1 MKISNNALN
10 FLLAQYRA
18 IFKRAYVKGIAS
30 AVLLTAGLAAGQGQ
44 AGQITDINTI
54 LDAENDA
61 FEVDGT
67 DDYLSLTLTEDKT
80 LNKNVIVNIG
90 GTESQYIRVS
100 GTGAGKVIALD
111 GAGHNLTIQDDG
123 SSGKKKKF
131 IFGTNATAD
140 KLQIRNLGTLTI
152 DGVTVEVKVKDSQNK
167 QSGVDIGANNI
178 SITNGAQVNILNGSG
193 TNANEANAILRGL
206 TIEVTGADTVVNVGR
221 TDLTGSAATKNAK
234 SVLGWQQFK
243 AEDGTVDYEGS
254 NIKVTDATINLTGI
268 QVTSSFSTGADG
280 YHPGYTARVA
290 GKSFTADNA
299 RIVVSGG
306 ASGGA
311 MFEVYETALNNSVL
325 DIKNGVVLNFE
336 MQEYSTNFADA
347 KETKDANINYNGT
360 ASITGGLVKVD
371 GALMVTRGGT
381 LKIADDVALTAAV
394 AETPANKLDGAIYVG
409 IKGSATAKHDNTTL
423 STLELS
429 SAKLSQFLNYDNET
443 ITDGETTVK
452 DGKGQVSV
460 GLGGRIH
467 LTDSNQV
474 EISQF
479 AFNNKA
485 GAGHINVEGID
496 DSSDRLQDSTA
507 ISQGFTV
514 GDKANAMDGTRSIV
528 ANNMSIGKSLIA
540 VSKDTA
546 TTDWEHV
553 KSGNSS
559 YAFRFEANDLT
570 LGSDKGTLN
579 DDTNWNGFDSKT
591 KIGAHELKA
600 HKSITFIDGRSD
612 TFYLQDDVVLDTT
625 LGSDTILGTAN
636 DSNVRVNPL

>member
-30 AVLLTAGLAAGQGQ
+30 AVMLTAALAAGQAQ
-44 AGQITDINTI
+44 ADKITDINTI
-54 LDAENDA
+54 LDAEDDV

-90 GTESQYIRVS
+90 ETNSQYIRVS
-100 GTGAGKVIALD
+100 GTGAGNVIALD

-123 SSGKKKKF
+123 SFEKKF
-131 IFGTNATAD
+131 IFGNNATSD
-140 KLQIRNLGTLTI
+140 KLQIKNLGTLTI
-152 DGVTVEVKVKDSQNK
+152 DGATVEVKAKDSQNK

-206 TIEVTGADTVVNVGR
+206 NIEVTGADTVVNVGR

-243 AEDGTVDYEGS
+243 AEDGTVDYSGS
-254 NIKVTDATINLTGI
+254 NTKITDATLNLTGI
-268 QVTSSFSTGADG
+268 QVESSFDDAS

-290 GKSFTADNA
+290 GNSFTADNA

-311 MFEVYETALNNSVL
+311 MFEVHETALNNSVL
-325 DIKNGVVLNFE
+325 DIKDGVVLNFE
-336 MQEYSTNFADA
+336 MQDYSTNFAKD
-347 KETKDANINYNGT
+347 KESKDANINYNGT
-360 ASITGGLVKVD
+360 ASITGG
-371 GALMVTRGGT
+371 GT
-381 LKIADDVALTAAV
+381 LKIANDVALTAVNDA
-394 AETPANKLDGAIYVG
+394 TTDDKLDGAIYVG
-409 IKGSATAKHDNTTL
+409 IKGGYTSNHENTTL

-429 SAKLSQFLNYDNET
+429 SAKLSEFLNSDKET
-443 ITDGETTVK
+443 ITDGENTVT
-452 DGKGQVSV
+452 DGLGQVSV

-467 LTDSNQV
+467 LTDQDQV

-479 AFNNKA
+479 AFNNTA
-485 GAGHINVEGID
+485 GAGHIGVEGID
-496 DSSDRLQDSTA
+496 NSSTGLQDSSA
-507 ISQGFTV
+507 IEQHFKV
-514 GDKANAMDGTRSIV
+514 GEKENAMDGTRSIV
-528 ANNMSIGKSLIA
+528 ASNMSIGKSLIA
-540 VSKDTA
+540 DSSDTA

-559 YAFRFEANDLT
+559 YAFRFEANDMV
-570 LGSDKGTLN
+570 LGSEKGTLN
-579 DDTNWNGFDSKT
+579 DDTKWNGFDSKSQ
-591 KIGAHELKA
+591 IGAHEIKA

-625 LGSDTILGTAN
+625 LGSDNVLGSAN
-636 DSNVRVNPL
+636 NVRVNPL